1 MWRLTRREQQVLC
14 VILGLLLV
22 GWAVR
27 TLRQTRLPPEPA
39 RVEQTRP

>member
-27 TLRQTRLPPEPA
+27 TLRQTRPPPEPA
-39 RVEQTRP
+39 WVEPTRP